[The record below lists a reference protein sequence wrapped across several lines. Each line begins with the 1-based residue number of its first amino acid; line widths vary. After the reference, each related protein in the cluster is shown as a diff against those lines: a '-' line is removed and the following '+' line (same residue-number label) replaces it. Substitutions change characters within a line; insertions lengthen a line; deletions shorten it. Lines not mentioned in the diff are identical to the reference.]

1 MSTLPYFIGFQPLAA
16 VIASL
21 PISIGGLGVR
31 EGVLVELFG
40 RVGIIESQA
49 FALSLLGYAAG
60 ITASLFGGIAFI
72 FRRVQPASE
81 GD

>member
-1 MSTLPYFIGFQPLAA
+1 
-16 VIASL
+16 VIAAL

-60 ITASLFGGIAFI
+60 IAASLLGGIAFVL
-72 FRRVQPASE
+72 RRVQPPVEKATE
-81 GD
+81 